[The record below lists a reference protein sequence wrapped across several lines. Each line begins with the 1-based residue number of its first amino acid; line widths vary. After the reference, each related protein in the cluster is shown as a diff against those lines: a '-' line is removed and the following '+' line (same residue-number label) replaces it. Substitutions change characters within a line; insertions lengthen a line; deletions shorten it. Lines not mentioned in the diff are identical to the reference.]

1 MPETTKKIAEGRE
14 RSLVL
19 ITVDCLRA
27 DHCGFYGYAR
37 PTTPFLDR
45 LASESI
51 VVPTAVV
58 AGAPTYYS
66 LPAMMAS
73 RMPLALGRD
82 VVGLAPDEE
91 TLATTLHRAGYATA
105 AFSAGNPYI
114 STRFGY
120 NRGFEVFRDF
130 LDFDAGATPG
140 PNAANSP
147 QNGHLRG
154 TPNQWLKKS
163 AEAVGLSHFYD
174 ELYFQYRARIAAPAV
189 GSMDDLRKYPSADIV
204 VESAES
210 WLASI
215 SSRPFFLW
223 IHLMDPHHPY
233 YPPAAALR
241 DLTGRDLA
249 PARVR
254 YLNVFWNRSDLPVD
268 RLQKNKEAVVEL
280 YDAGIRW
287 VDSQIARLVGALQR
301 SGRWDNCVFALTADH
316 GEEFLEHGRRYH
328 APVSLTEEIARVPLL
343 FHVPGTQKAERHGP
357 HLGDRTAQPSGA
369 GLVFS
374 HLHLAPTL
382 AEILEVTPP
391 PGFQGKSLWTRLQRE
406 ATPDVRD
413 SDPADSAIAECVHG
427 CTNPLNEQ
435 TRLSPRLLCVREAR
449 YKLVIRLE
457 PGVAE
462 EIYDII
468 SDPKEK
474 SPLQGRATAEIRRR
488 LLLLAMEHINTTS
501 AGDSARLKFLLRELR
516 LKLQS

>member
-1 MPETTKKIAEGRE
+1 M
-14 RSLVL
+14 L

-37 PTTPFLDR
+37 PTTPFLDS

-82 VVGLAPDEE
+82 VVGLAPDED

-120 NRGFEVFRDF
+120 NRGFEAFHDF

-140 PNAANSP
+140 PNVANSL
-147 QNGHLRG
+147 QDGHLRG
-154 TPNQWLKKS
+154 TPNRWLKKS
-163 AEAVGLSHFYD
+163 AQAVGLSYFYD
-174 ELYFQYRARIAAPAV
+174 ELYFQYCARIAAPAI
-189 GSMDDLRKYPSADIV
+189 GSVNDLRKYPSADMV

-215 SSRPFFLW
+215 GSRPFFLW

-233 YPPAAALR
+233 YPPAAAFR
-241 DLTGRDLA
+241 DLTGRSLP
-249 PARVR
+249 PARMR
-254 YLNVFWNRSDLPVD
+254 YLNEFWNRSDAGVD
-268 RLQKNKEAVVEL
+268 RLQKHKEAVVEL

-287 VDSQIARLVGALQR
+287 VDSQIARLVSGLQH
-301 SGRWDNCVFALTADH
+301 SGHWGNCVFALTADH

-328 APVSLTEEIARVPLL
+328 APVSLTEEIARVPLI
-343 FHVPGTQKAERHGP
+343 FRVPGTQKVEHRAP
-357 HLGDRTAQPSGA
+357 HLGTQTARPSGA
-369 GLVFS
+369 GMVFS

-382 AEILEVTPP
+382 LEILEVPP
-391 PGFQGKSLWTRLQRE
+391 PPDFQGKSLWKRLQRG
-406 ATPDVRD
+406 PWPGRD
-413 SDPADSAIAECVHG
+413 NDPVESAIAECVYG

-449 YKLVIRLE
+449 YKLVMRLE
-457 PGVAE
+457 PGAVE
-462 EIYDII
+462 EVYDVI

-474 SPLQGRATAEIRRR
+474 SPLRGGGTAEIRRR
-488 LLLLAMEHINTTS
+488 LLLVAMEYIKTTS
-501 AGDSARLKFLLRELR
+501 VGDRSARLKFLLRDLR
-516 LKLQS
+516 LKLHS